1 MAHETKTLDALA
13 DGQFQPKLGD
23 PGDTLTKRGGK
34 GAVVFEG
41 REYSRLGWITRS
53 AKLGHT
59 LHAGEG
65 ALLVEELERV
75 TALVEAAYLEGC
87 RDGSGPGQQPPDWY
101 YSDARWLLT
110 GEET

>member
-1 MAHETKTLDALA
+1 MSSGSLDALA

-41 REYSRLGWITRS
+41 REYSRLEWITRS

-65 ALLVEELERV
+65 ALLVEELER
-75 TALVEAAYLEGC
+75 LQGEY
-87 RDGSGPGQQPPDWY
+87 DGACPTCQRGY
-101 YSDARWLLT
+101 V
-110 GEET
+110 